1 MRPSSRPF
9 EVFVDRRVEKDLRRV
24 PAHIRRKFLTALDL
38 LAEDPVRARP
48 GLDVKKLA
56 GLPGE
61 TYRVRLGDYR
71 LLFALERDRH
81 RVLVTSLKPREKA
94 YG

>member
-38 LAEDPVRARP
+38 LAEDPVRAGP
-48 GLDVKKLA
+48 A
-56 GLPGE
+56 S
-61 TYRVRLGDYR
+61 T
-71 LLFALERDRH
+71 
-81 RVLVTSLKPREKA
+81 
-94 YG
+94 

>member
-1 MRPSSRPF
+1 MSPRY
-9 EVFVDRRVEKDLRRV
+9 EVLVDRRMEKDLRKV
-24 PAHIRRKFLTALDL
+24 PGHVREKFFKTLGL
-38 LAEDPVRARP
+38 LAEDPVTARP

-56 GLPGE
+56 GLPGD

-71 LLFALERDRH
+71 LLFALDRDGH
-81 RVLVTSLKPREKA
+81 RVLVTTVKRRGRA